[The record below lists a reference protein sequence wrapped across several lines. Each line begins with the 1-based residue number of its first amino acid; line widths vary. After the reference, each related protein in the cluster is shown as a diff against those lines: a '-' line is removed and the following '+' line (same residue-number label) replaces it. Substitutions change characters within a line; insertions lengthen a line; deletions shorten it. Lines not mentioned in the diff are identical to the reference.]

1 MQSVSVPR
9 THPHNRITVMLSA
22 DIDRLY
28 VHTYVHNNS
37 RWHLIIATQKLS
49 AIDDEYGIL
58 NLLG

>member
-1 MQSVSVPR
+1 
-9 THPHNRITVMLSA
+9 MLSA

-28 VHTYVHNNS
+28 VHTYEHNNS